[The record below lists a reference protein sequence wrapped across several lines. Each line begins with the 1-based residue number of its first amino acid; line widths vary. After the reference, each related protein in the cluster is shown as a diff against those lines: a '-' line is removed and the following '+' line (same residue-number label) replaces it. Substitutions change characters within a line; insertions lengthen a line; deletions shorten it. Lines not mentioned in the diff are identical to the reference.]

1 MCNINMLDLTRYV
14 MLFEGGQGGHMAHPF
29 DYTDFTGNDL
39 IDLIESLFGGKIE
52 NMKEKL
58 DGTNINATMNMK
70 GEVVFIRNKKDLNS
84 ENGGMSIEDMA
95 NKWAENPAVAKNFV
109 TAGKTIQQIF
119 TKLGVKYFNPDSET
133 KKTINCE
140 CISAGKTNVMIY
152 ATDRVAFHGYKIFKR
167 GSSEWEEIEDHEGDV
182 DDIYKAA
189 EGIDSAKPR
198 PNLIIKYAEQA
209 IKYKEQF
216 IKAIQDLFKNENLGL
231 NISVEE
237 WKRKRFNDIK
247 PEWLDKEVDAIFNRW
262 FNKDKSFKAT
272 ELKKLYPE
280 HYNDVKDDKFCKPF
294 ISKVMSPLDDLFL
307 QIGNAFIN
315 ICDGFTN
322 DGSKDK
328 VILTLK
334 HDLDEVID
342 NVKKEGSTEHQELL
356 QRQLDRLKKL
366 GDDSIN
372 AAEGVVLMYKGR
384 RMKLTGSF
392 APLNSILGII
402 KFNKK

>member
-1 MCNINMLDLTRYV
+1 MLDLTRYI

-39 IDLIESLFGGKIE
+39 IDLVESLFGGKIE

-58 DGTNINATMNMK
+58 DGTNINATMNTK

-119 TKLGVKYFNPDSET
+119 TKLGVKYFNPDSDT

-152 ATDRVAFHGYKIFKR
+152 ATDRVAFHGYKIFKK

-198 PNLIIKYAEQA
+198 PNLIIKYTEQA

-216 IKAIQDLFKNENLGL
+216 VKSIQDLFKNENLGL
-231 NISVEE
+231 DISIEE

-247 PEWLDKEVDAIFNRW
+247 PEWLDIEVDAIFNRW

-328 VILTLK
+328 VISTLK
-334 HDLDEVID
+334 NDLDEVID

-366 GDDSIN
+366 GDESIN

-392 APLNSILGII
+392 APLNSILGIV
-402 KFNKK
+402 KFSRK

>member
-1 MCNINMLDLTRYV
+1 MLDLTRYV

-58 DGTNINATMNMK
+58 DGTNINATMNTK

-209 IKYKEQF
+209 IKYKERF
-216 IKAIQDLFKNENLGL
+216 VKAIQDLFKNENLSL
-231 NISVEE
+231 DISIEE

-328 VILTLK
+328 VISTLK

-366 GDDSIN
+366 GDESIN

-392 APLNSILGII
+392 APLNSILGIM
-402 KFNKK
+402 KFNRK